1 MTYPIS
7 NLDGITPEHIKTLK
21 SVGIWTTE
29 GLLEAARNL
38 RGRRQLSAKTGIPE
52 NVLLRWANMADRM
65 RIKGIGGDHARL
77 LEAIGVVT
85 VRELKY
91 RNPTHMAK
99 AMAELNSKRKMVR
112 LLPTEN
118 AIKRWIAAA
127 AKLDQKITY

>member
-7 NLDGITPEHIKTLK
+7 DLDGITLENIKGLK

-29 GLLEAARNL
+29 RLLDEACSL
-38 RGRRQLSAKTGIPE
+38 RGRKQLSTKTGIPE

-91 RNPTHMAK
+91 RNPAHIAK
-99 AMAELNSKRKMVR
+99 AMRDLNGKRKLVT

-118 AIKRWIAAA
+118 KIKRWIAAA
-127 AKLDQKITY
+127 KELDPKIKY